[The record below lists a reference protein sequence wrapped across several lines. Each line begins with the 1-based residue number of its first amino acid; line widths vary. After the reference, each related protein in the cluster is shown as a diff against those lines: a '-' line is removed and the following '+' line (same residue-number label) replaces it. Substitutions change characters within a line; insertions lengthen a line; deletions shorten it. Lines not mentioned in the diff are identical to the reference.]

1 MSKNKN
7 YLNSPTLYGDQTL
20 LKDDGNNY
28 ELKVNHFINQSP
40 YYITCTDA
48 FDKSNAIV
56 VAPYAAAY
64 DAANASV
71 PLTYDNSSE
80 SNPGF
85 DEVIYGASAEAAK
98 PVKKEKVKANKPK
111 KASGKRII
119 ALLLALI
126 LAVVA
131 LAIPVVSSLELVS
144 DFVDIDVDILAIA
157 DIFEGD
163 LGLDTL
169 TDNLPIIIL
178 AVFMVFALILT
189 LILLFALLGKKRKRF
204 GIIALIT
211 FLLAAAFLVATFE
224 FDFTALIDS
233 IADIDYGIFA
243 LIGCP
248 LLVFILSGLSY
259 KKLK

>member
-1 MSKNKN
+1 M
-7 YLNSPTLYGDQTL
+7 
-20 LKDDGNNY
+20 
-28 ELKVNHFINQSP
+28 
-40 YYITCTDA
+40 
-48 FDKSNAIV
+48 
-56 VAPYAAAY
+56 
-64 DAANASV
+64 
-71 PLTYDNSSE
+71 
-80 SNPGF
+80 
-85 DEVIYGASAEAAK
+85 
-98 PVKKEKVKANKPK
+98 
-111 KASGKRII
+111 
-119 ALLLALI
+119 
-126 LAVVA
+126 
-131 LAIPVVSSLELVS
+131 VS

-224 FDFTALIDS
+224 IDFTALIDS